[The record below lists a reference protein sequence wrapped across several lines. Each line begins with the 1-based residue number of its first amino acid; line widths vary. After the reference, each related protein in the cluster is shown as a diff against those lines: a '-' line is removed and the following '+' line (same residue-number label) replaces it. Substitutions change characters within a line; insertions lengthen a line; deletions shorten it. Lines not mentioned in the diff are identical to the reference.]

1 MFSKL
6 SLKFLQKENKVL
18 FANFISLI
26 FLQGINYI
34 VPLITLPYLVRVLGV
49 ENFGLL
55 SFAAAVVFYFNVVV
69 EYGFNLSATR
79 EISIH
84 KEDKAKIDD
93 IVSTVFT
100 TKIYL
105 FILSSL
111 IFFAI
116 VFLVGK
122 FNQNALLYCLMFGTV
137 FGQMLFPQWFFQGL
151 EKMQYITYLNLISK
165 SVYTVGIFL
174 FVHAEKDVWLVPLLN
189 VSSMLF
195 VGMISLMLLLFKYKI
210 KLSLC
215 NIECVIHEL
224 KSGWHIFSAQIF
236 TLVYTNSI
244 IVILGFF
251 SNTTLVGYYA
261 IADRVVKIVAS
272 VFGPFQGAFYPYINK
287 IIVNSKKEAIQK
299 LRHITYY
306 AIWVMGFVSIIIF
319 FLSKY
324 IVFLIAGEYITES
337 QKILEILAPLPL
349 ILTLAKILSFNYII
363 SFGYKEFLPK
373 IYLVTGIIS
382 IISFF
387 IVVPIY
393 QAIGM
398 AYCVL
403 LSEIF
408 ATAYMYRVVKT
419 RIIDGK

>member
-1 MFSKL
+1 
-6 SLKFLQKENKVL
+6 
-18 FANFISLI
+18 
-26 FLQGINYI
+26 
-34 VPLITLPYLVRVLGV
+34 
-49 ENFGLL
+49 
-55 SFAAAVVFYFNVVV
+55 
-69 EYGFNLSATR
+69 
-79 EISIH
+79 
-84 KEDKAKIDD
+84 
-93 IVSTVFT
+93 
-100 TKIYL
+100 
-105 FILSSL
+105 
-111 IFFAI
+111 
-116 VFLVGK
+116 
-122 FNQNALLYCLMFGTV
+122 MFGTV
-137 FGQMLFPQWFFQGL
+137 LGQMLFPQWFFQGI

-165 SVYTVGIFL
+165 SVYTLGIFL
-174 FVHAEKDVWLVPLLN
+174 FVHVEKDVWLVPLLN

-195 VGMISLMLLLFKYKI
+195 VGIISLMLLLFKYKI

-215 NIECVIHEL
+215 NIECVINEL

-251 SNTTLVGYYA
+251 SNTTFVGYYA

-287 IIVNSKKEAIQK
+287 IIMNSKKEAIQK

-306 AIWVMGFVSIIIF
+306 AFWVMGFVSILIF

-324 IVFLIAGEYITES
+324 IVFLITGEYIAES

-403 LSEIF
+403 LSEVF
-408 ATAYMYRVVKT
+408 ATACMYRVVKT
-419 RIIDGK
+419 RIMDGK